1 MRRAISLLP
10 GEGGSPGFSL
20 AFIDSGEGALL
31 LMVKL
36 GIHISAQAQQITS
49 PCLHKT
55 ETGFDITFTSI

>member
-1 MRRAISLLP
+1 MRSAISLLP

-31 LMVKL
+31 LMVKI

-49 PCLHKT
+49 P
-55 ETGFDITFTSI
+55 